1 MTNVK
6 LKKPTNKDV
15 ARLAGVSV
23 ATVSYVI
30 NGRKDQKISEETKNK
45 VLHAVNFLGY
55 VPNLHAVA
63 MKASVKSIVIRTSKH
78 NGFLQDAEA
87 LLFAKELTELC
98 KDGEYTVTLSAET
111 EPSRGSAT
119 ACVCIGMTDEEFH
132 DCAKEN
138 FIPFIS
144 VDTILNDPFFYQITT
159 DYEKI
164 KADAETKFG
173 QDYAFVTLKPNDTSL
188 EREILSAFPKV
199 VFIDKLDDL
208 KNLEDKRVVFGNLI
222 FSELSVD
229 ERYRTV
235 EKFKSK
241 LKTILECVNKAVSR
255 ENVSDESHYIKV

>member
-1 MTNVK
+1 M
-6 LKKPTNKDV
+6 
-15 ARLAGVSV
+15 
-23 ATVSYVI
+23 
-30 NGRKDQKISEETKNK
+30 
-45 VLHAVNFLGY
+45 
-55 VPNLHAVA
+55 
-63 MKASVKSIVIRTSKH
+63 
-78 NGFLQDAEA
+78 
-87 LLFAKELTELC
+87 
-98 KDGEYTVTLSAET
+98 
-111 EPSRGSAT
+111 
-119 ACVCIGMTDEEFH
+119 
-132 DCAKEN
+132 
-138 FIPFIS
+138 
-144 VDTILNDPFFYQITT
+144 DTILNDPFFYQITT

-208 KNLEDKRVVFGNLI
+208 KNLEDTRVVFGNLI